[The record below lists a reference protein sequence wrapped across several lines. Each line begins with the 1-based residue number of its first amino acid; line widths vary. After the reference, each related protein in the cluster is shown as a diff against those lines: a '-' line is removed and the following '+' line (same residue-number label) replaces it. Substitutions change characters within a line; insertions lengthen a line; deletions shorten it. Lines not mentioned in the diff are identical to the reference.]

1 MESVFHTPGSP
12 SFSSPIRTSFVSV
25 ALALLAGCAS
35 SPIGQFEWAEAYI
48 SRTPSATDASYQIG
62 VGDMLAVQVFDNDK
76 MSTRGR
82 VRGDGKLAVPLVNDI
97 VVAGKAPSTVASDIE
112 KALKD
117 GNLVLNPHV
126 NIIVEDVLPV
136 RITVLG
142 AVKASGNYAVERGS
156 GVAEALAGA
165 GGLTDFAKKDRIFVV
180 RKVPTPIRIRFTF
193 SSLTDLGRAGAFRMQ
208 QGDIVV
214 VD

>member
-1 MESVFHTPGSP
+1 MPSLHTFCAPV
-12 SFSSPIRTSFVSV
+12 RTAIAAA
-25 ALALLAGCAS
+25 ALALLGGCAS
-35 SPIGQFEWAEAYI
+35 SPIGQYEWAESYI
-48 SRTPSATDASYQIG
+48 ARTPSATDASYQIG
-62 VGDMLAVQVFDNDK
+62 VGDMLAVQVYDNDK

-82 VRGDGKLAVPLVNDI
+82 VRSDGKLAVPLINDV

-112 KALKD
+112 KALKSA
-117 GNLVLNPHV
+117 NLVLNPHV

-142 AVKASGNYAVERGS
+142 AVKLAGNYAVERGS

-165 GGLTDFAKKDRIFVV
+165 GGLTDFAHKDRIFVI

-193 SSLTDLGRAGAFRMQ
+193 SSLTDIGRAGAFRMQ

>member
-1 MESVFHTPGSP
+1 MESVS
-12 SFSSPIRTSFVSV
+12 TSLTRRP
-25 ALALLAGCAS
+25 AALLRGWLLVVVASVFTVACAS
-35 SPIGQFEWAEAYI
+35 TPVGQFEWAEEYI
-48 SRTPSATDASYQIG
+48 ARTPSATDASYQIG
-62 VGDMLAVQVFDNDK
+62 VGDLLAVQVFDNDK

-82 VRGDGKLAVPLVNDI
+82 VRGDGKLAVPLINDVI
-97 VVAGKAPSTVASDIE
+97 VAGKAPTHVASDIE
-112 KALKD
+112 KMLKD

-126 NIIVEDVLPV
+126 NVDVEDVLPV

-142 AVKASGNYAVERGS
+142 AVARAGNYSVERGS

-165 GGLTDFAKKDRIFVV
+165 GGLTDFAHKDRIFVI
-180 RKVPTPIRIRFTF
+180 RKVPTPVRIRFTF
-193 SSLTDLGRAGAFRMQ
+193 SSLTDIGRAGAFRLA

>member
-1 MESVFHTPGSP
+1 MESV
-12 SFSSPIRTSFVSV
+12 SFSPLSRSRSASLRTTCATA
-25 ALALLAGCAS
+25 ALVFLTGCAS
-35 SPIGQFEWAEAYI
+35 SPIGQFEWAEEYI
-48 SRTPSATDASYQIG
+48 SHTPSATDASYQIG
-62 VGDMLAVQVFDNDK
+62 VGDMLAVQVYDNEK

-82 VRGDGKLAVPLVNDI
+82 VRGDGKLAVPLVSDI
-97 VVAGKAPSTVASDIE
+97 VVAGKAPAAVASDIE
-112 KALKD
+112 KALKN

-126 NIIVEDVLPV
+126 NVIVEDVLPV

-142 AVKASGNYAVERGS
+142 AVKSSGNYAVERGS

-165 GGLTDFAKKDRIFVV
+165 GGLTDFAHKDRIFVI
-180 RKVPTPIRIRFTF
+180 RKVPAPIRIRFTF
-193 SSLTDLGRAGAFRMQ
+193 SSLTDIGRAAAFRLQ

>member
-1 MESVFHTPGSP
+1 MLTA
-12 SFSSPIRTSFVSV
+12 V
-25 ALALLAGCAS
+25 ALAILAGCAS
-35 SPIGQFEWAEAYI
+35 SPVGQFEWAEQYI

-82 VRGDGKLAVPLVNDI
+82 VRGDGKLAVPLINDV

-126 NIIVEDVLPV
+126 NVIVEDVLPV

-142 AVKASGNYAVERGS
+142 AVKTSGNYAVERGS

-165 GGLTDFAKKDRIFVV
+165 GGLTDFAHKDRIFVI
-180 RKVPTPIRIRFTF
+180 RKVPTQIRIRFTF
-193 SSLTDLGRAGAFRMQ
+193 SSLTDIGRAGAFRLQ

>member
-1 MESVFHTPGSP
+1 MEFVSHTPLSRA
-12 SFSSPIRTSFVSV
+12 FSAHLRTTLAMA
-25 ALALLAGCAS
+25 ALVFLAGCAS

-48 SRTPSATDASYQIG
+48 AHTPSATDASYQIG
-62 VGDMLAVQVFDNDK
+62 VGDMLAVQVYDNDK

-82 VRGDGKLAVPLVNDI
+82 VRGDGKLAIPLINDV
-97 VVAGKAPSTVASDIE
+97 VVAGKAPATVASDIQ

-126 NIIVEDVLPV
+126 NVIVEDVLPV

-165 GGLTDFAKKDRIFVV
+165 GGLTDFAHKDRIFVI

-193 SSLTDLGRAGAFRMQ
+193 SSLTDIGRAGAFRLQ